1 MKKVLLLVSSL
12 LITIWVIGYFILGLP
27 PAIHI
32 LLAASI
38 VIYIRSVFT
47 STDSVA
53 QKYYRANKYI
63 K

>member
-1 MKKVLLLVSSL
+1 MKKILLLISSL
-12 LITIWVIGYFILGLP
+12 LITIWIIGFFILGLP

-38 VIYIRSVFT
+38 VTYIRSVFT

-53 QKYYRANKYI
+53 QKYYKANK
-63 K
+63 